1 MWFKISQIILRHRI
15 AILIVIAG
23 LTGMFGYFAA
33 TNVEVNTKFANTL
46 SIDDPVRVVHEDF
59 KKMFGE
65 DGNIMVI
72 GVENVDLFQKDNFN
86 AWYRLG
92 EDIKKIEGIDSVFS
106 IAHMYELIANHDAK
120 KFDLRLITK
129 QQVGSQSEMDS
140 IKKVI
145 LAQRFYEDL
154 LYKKSS
160 NLSLMMVTVNA
171 EKFNS
176 LSRGKMISEIYA
188 KTQEYENFFPNLRYS
203 GLPYIRDVVAETVKK
218 EITVTLGLAA
228 MVTALIIF
236 FFYRSIIVVIT
247 CLVVVGVGVVWS
259 FGFIGMFDFKLTM
272 IMGLLPPLVIVIGI
286 PNCTYLLNKYHSEYL
301 AHGNKVKALTRV
313 IQKIGNATFLT
324 NTTTALGFG
333 TFVFT
338 NSFKMQQFGIVAF
351 VNILA
356 VFFISICLI
365 PIIFSFLGPPKHR
378 HTKHLEKRW
387 VEATV
392 NRLVAWVSFHRRWVF
407 VVTVMVVGIA
417 FYGLS
422 QIITT
427 GNVASDLPKGN
438 PILADLKYFEKEFGG
453 VMPFEVLVDSKK
465 EGQVQRKE
473 FVSRLH
479 DIQLAVEDYSYEGQD
494 IFSKSMSIADAIS
507 YLNQAY
513 ADGDT
518 AFYNLGLFDLS
529 KRDQLKVKKYLEG
542 PVVQNWKRLR
552 TQLISEDDSLMLAG
566 IQRYQDSSDKFKPKY
581 ELASLAEQDDSLIKY
596 DSDKIVEVAQDA
608 YTLVDNKIN
617 SLLNGNK
624 NLAKTFVDS
633 TGRYTRISFQ
643 IADIGSREMQFI
655 KKEIGSLV
663 DAALNPSK
671 DSLNYFL
678 NKLKNANGKDDK
690 LAVTQE
696 FFSSPNMNDELNNP
710 KWQVEQAITKLD
722 SSLADQLYED
732 SSFVYTLVETKNFD
746 LAITDLI
753 ESNMYDF
760 KLTGTSVVF
769 ARETNFLVQ
778 NLLVSLA
785 IAVVIIAL
793 LMALLFSSLKMVLV
807 SLVPNFIP
815 LLTTAGIMGIA
826 GIPIKP
832 STALVFSVAFGISID
847 DTIHYLAKYRQELKI
862 HSWNIKDSVINALQ
876 ETGVSMIYTSI
887 VLFFGFSVFSNSDF
901 GGTVALGVLVSTTL
915 LVAMLSNLVVLPSLL
930 LWLDKRITNKA
941 FKEPF
946 LELFDEESD
955 IELEDLEVVKVGD
968 VELKEEEL

>member
-1 MWFKISQIILRHRI
+1 MWFKISQIILRYRI

-23 LTGMFGYFAA
+23 LTCMFGYFAA

-59 KKMFGE
+59 KRMFGE

-72 GVENVDLFQKDNFN
+72 GVEDVDLFKKDNFN

-92 EDIKKIEGIDSVFS
+92 EDIKKIDGIDSVFS
-106 IAHMYELIANHDAK
+106 IAHMYKLIANHDAK
-120 KFDLRLITK
+120 KFDLKLITK
-129 QQVGSQSEMDS
+129 QEVENQTQMDS
-140 IKKVI
+140 IKEVI
-145 LAQRFYEDL
+145 LAQRFYEDM

-176 LSRGKMISEIYA
+176 LSRGKMITEIYS
-188 KTQEYENFFPNLRYS
+188 KTKEYQDYFPSLRYS

-218 EITVTLGLAA
+218 EITITLGLAA
-228 MVTALIIF
+228 FVTALIIF
-236 FFYRSIIVVIT
+236 FFYRSIIVVLT
-247 CLVVVGVGVVWS
+247 CLVVVGVGVIWS
-259 FGFIGMFDFKLTM
+259 FGFIGMFDFTLTM

-286 PNCTYLLNKYHSEYL
+286 PNCTYLLNKYHAEYL

-356 VFFISICLI
+356 VFIISICLI

-387 VEATV
+387 VEASV
-392 NRLVAWVSFHRRWVF
+392 NRLVNWVTYHRKWVF
-407 VVTVMVVGIA
+407 AVTIVVVGIA

-453 VMPFEVLVDSKK
+453 VMPFEVLVDAKK
-465 EGQVQRKE
+465 EGQVQRQE
-473 FVSRLH
+473 FVQRLNNV
-479 DIQLAVEDYSYEGQD
+479 QLAVEKYRYEGKD
-494 IFSKSMSIADAIS
+494 IFSKSMSIADAIR

-518 AFYNLGLFDLS
+518 ASFNLGLFDLS
-529 KRDQLKVKKYLEG
+529 KRDQLKIKKYLEG

-552 TQLISEDDSLMLAG
+552 TQLISENDSLMLLG
-566 IQRYQDSSDKFKPKY
+566 MQRYQDSSATFKPKY
-581 ELASLAEQDDSLIKY
+581 ALSSLVNQDDSLVIY
-596 DSDKIVEVAQDA
+596 ESDKILELSKEV
-608 YTLVDNKIN
+608 YVLVDNQIN
-617 SLLNGNK
+617 ELLNGNK

-643 IADIGSREMQFI
+643 IADIGSREMQFVEKDI
-655 KKEIGSLV
+655 DQLV
-663 DAALNPSK
+663 DSVLNPFK
-671 DSLNYFL
+671 DSLKYFL
-678 NKLKNANGKDDK
+678 KGFRGAENRADR
-690 LAVTQE
+690 LAIAQA
-696 FFSSPNMNDELNNP
+696 FFTSPSMDDELSNP
-710 KWQVEQAITKLD
+710 KWQIEQAISKMD

-732 SSFVYTLVETKNFD
+732 SSFVYTLVESKNFNT
-746 LAITDLI
+746 AVSDLI
-753 ESNMYDF
+753 ESNIYDY

-793 LMALLFSSLKMVLV
+793 LMSLLFSSVKMVLI

-815 LLTTAGIMGIA
+815 LLTTAGIMGLT

-847 DTIHYLAKYRQELKI
+847 DTIHYLAKYRQELKT
-862 HSWNIKDSVINALQ
+862 HSWNIKDSVINALK

-887 VLFFGFSVFSNSDF
+887 VLFFGFSVFSNSEF
-901 GGTVALGVLVSTTL
+901 GGTVALGVLVSATL

-955 IELEDLEVVKVGD
+955 IELEDLEVVKVEEP
-968 VELKEEEL
+968 ELKVE